1 MENSYWTKAGLDAK
15 KTLQAQKILV
25 VKNGIHHYRHPKLNE
40 ISFEKKEINYQ
51 EKTREERRQE
61 HLLKRKERKSKLE
74 NIPFSSLHN
83 KLVNKTYSTRTD
95 SFKKAALEAAHENR
109 IQDIIRKTAIYR
121 TLKTFERN
129 AIKPNLLIV
138 NTIYDHKI
146 STFMTIPSSLSLETL
161 YKIGRDMC
169 KKLQISMKNFFN
181 IEIWEKENYLE
192 YISGKLATPRYTVYK
207 DPKQHKG
214 GSIA

>member
-1 MENSYWTKAGLDAK
+1 MENNYWTKAGLDTK

-25 VKNGIHHYRHPKLNE
+25 VKNGIHHYRHPKLSE

-61 HLLKRKERKSKLE
+61 HLLKRKERKGKLE
-74 NIPFSSLHN
+74 NIPFSPLHN
-83 KLVNKTYSTRTD
+83 KLINKIYSTRTD

-109 IQDIIRKTAIYR
+109 IQEIIRKTAIYR

-138 NTIYDHKI
+138 KTEYNWKI
-146 STFMTIPSSLSLETL
+146 NTFMTIPSSLSLETL
-161 YKIGRDMC
+161 YKVGRDMC
-169 KKLQISMKNFFN
+169 NKLKISMKNFFN
-181 IEIWEKENYLE
+181 IEIWEKEE
-192 YISGKLATPRYTVYK
+192 YFKHMRGELATARYIINR
-207 DPKQHKG
+207 QHKG

>member
-15 KTLQAQKILV
+15 KALQTQKILV
-25 VKNGIHHYRHPKLNE
+25 VKNGIHYYRHPKLNE

-51 EKTREERRQE
+51 EKTREERRKD
-61 HLLKRKERKSKLE
+61 HLLKRKERKGKLE
-74 NIPFSSLHN
+74 NIPFSPLHN
-83 KLVNKTYSTRTD
+83 KLVNKVYSTKVD
-95 SFKKAALEAAHENR
+95 SFKKAALEAAHESR
-109 IQDIIRKTAIYR
+109 IQEIIRKTAIYR

-138 NTIYDHKI
+138 KTNYKGNIN
-146 STFMTIPSSLSLETL
+146 TFMTIPSSLSLDTL

-181 IEIWEKENYLE
+181 IEIWEKEEYLRH
-192 YISGKLATPRYTVYK
+192 ISGELATARYTVYR
-207 DPKQHKG
+207 DPK
-214 GSIA
+214 

>member
-15 KTLQAQKILV
+15 KALQAQKILV

-51 EKTREERRQE
+51 EKTREERRQD
-61 HLLKRKERKSKLE
+61 HLLKRKERKGKLE
-74 NIPFSSLHN
+74 SIPFSPLHN
-83 KLVNKTYSTRTD
+83 KLVNRVYSTRTD
-95 SFKKAALEAAHENR
+95 SFKKAALEAAHEAKINSLM
-109 IQDIIRKTAIYR
+109 IKKAIYNS
-121 TLKTFERN
+121 TKALTRN

-138 NTIYDHKI
+138 KTEYNWKI

-169 KKLQISMKNFFN
+169 NKLKISMKDFFS

-192 YISGKLATPRYTVYK
+192 YVSGKLATARYIINK
-207 DPKQHKG
+207 
-214 GSIA
+214 

>member
-1 MENSYWTKAGLDAK
+1 MENNYWTKAGLDTK

-25 VKNGIHHYRHPKLNE
+25 VKNGIHHYRHPKLSE

-61 HLLKRKERKSKLE
+61 HLLKRKERKGKLE
-74 NIPFSSLHN
+74 NIPFSPLHN
-83 KLVNKTYSTRTD
+83 KLINKIYSTRTD

-109 IQDIIRKTAIYR
+109 IQEIIRKTAIYR

-138 NTIYDHKI
+138 KTEYNWKI
-146 STFMTIPSSLSLETL
+146 NTFMTIPSSLSLETL
-161 YKIGRDMC
+161 YKVGRDMC
-169 KKLQISMKNFFN
+169 NKLKISMKNFFN
-181 IEIWEKENYLE
+181 IEIWEKEE
-192 YISGKLATPRYTVYK
+192 YFKHMRGELATARY
-207 DPKQHKG
+207 
-214 GSIA
+214 IINR

>member
-15 KTLQAQKILV
+15 KALQAQKILV
-25 VKNGIHHYRHPKLNE
+25 VSNGIRHYRHPKLNE

-61 HLLKRKERKSKLE
+61 HLLKRKERKGKLE

-83 KLVNKTYSTRTD
+83 KLVNKVYSTRTD
-95 SFKKAALEAAHENR
+95 SFKKAALEAAHENK
-109 IQDIIRKTAIYR
+109 IQEIIRKTAIYH

-138 NTIYDHKI
+138 KTEYNWKI
-146 STFMTIPSSLSLETL
+146 NTFMTIPSSLSLDTL
-161 YKIGRDMC
+161 YKVGRDMC
-169 KKLQISMKNFFN
+169 NKLKISMKNFFS
-181 IEIWEKENYLE
+181 IEIWEKEEYLRH
-192 YISGKLATPRYTVYK
+192 ISGELATARY
-207 DPKQHKG
+207 
-214 GSIA
+214 IINR